1 MDNSQTISTNLSIM
15 NKESKCMHIAQPV
28 KKWYTN
34 INSPYSCDTVDLCS
48 VAVLDSELEIL
59 IVVGT
64 QICSVDSTII
74 KIIIV
79 VGLKRKEYNTQI
91 KPRRLLFSCKI
102 KITMIL
108 RCFCSFF

>member
-1 MDNSQTISTNLSIM
+1 
-15 NKESKCMHIAQPV
+15 MHIAQSV
-28 KKWYTN
+28 KKCYTN

-79 VGLKRKEYNTQI
+79 VGLELKGCITQI
-91 KPRRLLFSCKI
+91 QLWGL
-102 KITMIL
+102 IL
-108 RCFCSFF
+108 SLSS